1 MSYRGLILVSRFKTH
16 RTSDRGT
23 IAFAR
28 ELRKNLTNT
37 EQLLWTRLR
46 KKSLLG
52 FRFRR
57 QHPIGPFIADFYCA
71 DAGLVIEL
79 DGGIHN
85 EQERQKQDKLRDK
98 AINDHGLETLRFD
111 NRDIETNLEGVI
123 EIIKKK
129 LRERVRT

>member
-1 MSYRGLILVSRFKTH
+1 M
-16 RTSDRGT
+16 
-23 IAFAR
+23 
-28 ELRKNLTNT
+28 
-37 EQLLWTRLR
+37 
-46 KKSLLG
+46 
-52 FRFRR
+52 
-57 QHPIGPFIADFYCA
+57 
-71 DAGLVIEL
+71 IEL